1 VHHVPGTPALENINL
16 SISGGQKISICG
28 RTGSGKSTLL
38 STLLRT
44 LTPTTGTLLID
55 GIDLSTLSRPSIRRH
70 LTTIP
75 QTPLWL
81 PGSLRAN
88 LDPFSSSTD
97 EALITALQKVRL
109 WDILEQRGGLDA
121 EIHAEEL
128 SAGQEQL
135 LSLARA
141 IVNKK
146 KVVLMDEATSSIDA
160 ETERIVR
167 AVVRA
172 EFETC
177 TVLTV
182 AHRRETILDGDVVV
196 VLEGGRVV
204 ETGRPG
210 ELMLKV
216 DGKLRALLG
225 SGEAI

>member
-1 VHHVPGTPALENINL
+1 M
-16 SISGGQKISICG
+16 
-28 RTGSGKSTLL
+28 
-38 STLLRT
+38 
-44 LTPTTGTLLID
+44 
-55 GIDLSTLSRPSIRRH
+55 
-70 LTTIP
+70 
-75 QTPLWL
+75 
-81 PGSLRAN
+81 
-88 LDPFSSSTD
+88 
-97 EALITALQKVRL
+97 
-109 WDILEQRGGLDA
+109 
-121 EIHAEEL
+121 
-128 SAGQEQL
+128 
-135 LSLARA
+135 
-141 IVNKK
+141 NKK